1 MQRKRPKIHPLPF
14 RRGPCILGGM
24 SKSHSASSRRHAC
37 TDVRFV
43 EVDFPRQ
50 LRPRVVIEFSDG
62 LALLLEDRAAIPLA
76 ADFIA
81 TFRKHFAAKGG
92 RPC

>member
-1 MQRKRPKIHPLPF
+1 
-14 RRGPCILGGM
+14 M
-24 SKSHSASSRRHAC
+24 SKSRPASSRRPAC
-37 TDVRFV
+37 IDVRFI

-50 LRPRVVIEFSDG
+50 LRPRLVIEFSEG
-62 LALLLEDRAAIPLA
+62 LSLLLEDHAAIPLA

-81 TFRKHFAAKGG
+81 TFRKQLASKGG

>member
-1 MQRKRPKIHPLPF
+1 
-14 RRGPCILGGM
+14 M
-24 SKSHSASSRRHAC
+24 SKSRPSASRRLTC

-50 LRPRVVIEFSDG
+50 LRPRLVIEFNEG
-62 LALLLEDRAAIPLA
+62 LSLLLEDQADVPLA
-76 ADFIA
+76 AEFVA
-81 TFRKHFAAKGG
+81 TFRKHLAAKGG